1 MARSSS
7 VIRAEI
13 AATKEEL
20 NKVLKEIEKCTQL
33 IAKLSKISSDVTYC
47 TSNLSLV
54 LESLEL
60 GLTDNGVPVGGDQI
74 EERKNKLTTF
84 NQTTQ
89 NAIAKVQK
97 RLNILQEK
105 ASQLRSKLAA
115 LEAELAEALAEE
127 AAAAAAAA
135 AAAQSGGGYKAGS
148 AAQAAAANNSIV
160 ACFKKGV
167 KVLTNNGYVDIDN
180 IKVDDFV
187 ISYNFATNQNEYSR
201 VIKTFEHKDIN
212 DDLYTIISG
221 SIVIEATSMH
231 PICVSLNNKLE
242 FINAKDL
249 KIGNKLVD
257 YEGNI
262 HEITSISCE
271 RVTDTF
277 YNIEVENN
285 HNYYVT
291 ENNILVHNKR

>member
-7 VIRAEI
+7 VIKAEI

-20 NKVLKEIEKCTQL
+20 NKVLIEIEKCTQL

-60 GLTDNGVPVGGDQI
+60 GLTDNDVPVGGEQI

-97 RLNILQEK
+97 RLNALQEK

-135 AAAQSGGGYKAGS
+135 AQSSGGYDGKP
-148 AAQAAAANNSIV
+148 AAQASAARNSVV

-167 KVLTNNGYVDIDN
+167 KVLTNDGYVDIDN
-180 IKVDDFV
+180 IKVDDLV
-187 ISYNFATNQNEYSR
+187 MSYNFDKNSNEYSK

-231 PICVSLNNKLE
+231 PICVSLNNTLE

-249 KIGNKLVD
+249 KIGNRLVD
-257 YEGNI
+257 FEGNI
-262 HEITSISCE
+262 HEITSITCE
-271 RVTDTF
+271 SVTDTF

>member
-7 VIRAEI
+7 VIRADI
-13 AATKEEL
+13 AATNAEL
-20 NKVLKEIEKCTQL
+20 QKVLKEIEACTKL

-60 GLTDNGVPVGGDQI
+60 GLTDNDVPVGGEQI

-84 NQTTQ
+84 NQTTK

-97 RLNILQEK
+97 RLNVLQEK

-127 AAAAAAAA
+127 AAAAAA
-135 AAAQSGGGYKAGS
+135 QSGGGYKAGS
-148 AAQAAAANNSIV
+148 AAQASAARNSVV

-167 KVLTNNGYVDIDN
+167 KVLTNYGYLDIDN
-180 IKVDDFV
+180 IKVNNLV
-187 ISYNFATNQNEYSR
+187 MSYNFDTNSNEYSK

-212 DDLYTIISG
+212 DDLYTITCG

-231 PICVSLNNKLE
+231 PICVSLNNTLG

-249 KIGNKLVD
+249 KIGNRLVD

-262 HEITSISCE
+262 HEITSITCE
-271 RVTDTF
+271 SVTDTF

-291 ENNILVHNKR
+291 ENNIFVHNKR

>member
-7 VIRAEI
+7 DIRADI
-13 AATKEEL
+13 AATNAEL
-20 NKVLKEIEKCTQL
+20 QKVLKEIEACTKL

-60 GLTDNGVPVGGDQI
+60 GLTDNDVPVGGEQI

-84 NQTTQ
+84 NQTTK

-97 RLNILQEK
+97 RLNVLQEK

-127 AAAAAAAA
+127 AAAAAA
-135 AAAQSGGGYKAGS
+135 QSGGGYKAGS
-148 AAQAAAANNSIV
+148 AAQASAARNSVV

-167 KVLTNNGYVDIDN
+167 KVLTNYGYLDIDN
-180 IKVDDFV
+180 IKVNDLV
-187 ISYNFATNQNEYSR
+187 MSYNFDTNSNEYSK
-201 VIKTFEHKDIN
+201 VIKTFQHKDIN
-212 DDLYTIISG
+212 DDLYTITCG

-231 PICVSLNNKLE
+231 PICVSLNNTLG

-249 KIGNKLVD
+249 KIGNRLVD

-262 HEITSISCE
+262 HEITSITCE
-271 RVTDTF
+271 SVTDTF

>member
-7 VIRAEI
+7 VIKAEI

-20 NKVLKEIEKCTQL
+20 NKVLIEIEKCTQL
-33 IAKLSKISSDVTYC
+33 IAKLSKISRDVTYC

-60 GLTDNGVPVGGDQI
+60 GLTDNDVPVGGEQI

-97 RLNILQEK
+97 RLNALQEK

-135 AAAQSGGGYKAGS
+135 AAQSGGGYKAGS
-148 AAQAAAANNSIV
+148 AAQASAARNSVV

-167 KVLTNNGYVDIDN
+167 KVLTNNGYIDIDN
-180 IKVDDFV
+180 IKVNDLV
-187 ISYNFATNQNEYSR
+187 MSYNFATNQNEYSK

-231 PICVSLNNKLE
+231 PICVSLNNTLE

-249 KIGNKLVD
+249 KIGNRLVD

-262 HEITSISCE
+262 HEITSITCE
-271 RVTDTF
+271 SVTDTF

>member
-7 VIRAEI
+7 VIRADI
-13 AATKEEL
+13 AATSAEL
-20 NKVLKEIEKCTQL
+20 QKVLKEIEACTKL
-33 IAKLSKISSDVTYC
+33 IAKLSKISIDVTYC

-60 GLTDNGVPVGGDQI
+60 GLTDNDVPVGGEQI

-84 NQTTQ
+84 NQTTK

-97 RLNILQEK
+97 RLNVLQEK

-127 AAAAAAAA
+127 AAAA
-135 AAAQSGGGYKAGS
+135 QSGGGYKAGS
-148 AAQAAAANNSIV
+148 AAQASAARNSVV

-167 KVLTNNGYVDIDN
+167 KVLTNYGYLDIDN
-180 IKVDDFV
+180 IKVNDLV
-187 ISYNFATNQNEYSR
+187 MSYNFDTNSNEYSK

-212 DDLYTIISG
+212 DDLYTITCG

-231 PICVSLNNKLE
+231 PICVSLNNTLG

-249 KIGNKLVD
+249 KIGNRLVD

-262 HEITSISCE
+262 HEITSITCE
-271 RVTDTF
+271 SVTDTF

>member
-7 VIRAEI
+7 DIRADI
-13 AATKEEL
+13 AATSAEL
-20 NKVLKEIEKCTQL
+20 QKVLKEIEACTKL
-33 IAKLSKISSDVTYC
+33 IAKLSKISIDVTYC

-60 GLTDNGVPVGGDQI
+60 GLTDNDVPVGGEQI

-84 NQTTQ
+84 NQTTK

-97 RLNILQEK
+97 RLNVLQEK

-115 LEAELAEALAEE
+115 LEAELAEALEE
-127 AAAAAAAA
+127 EA

-148 AAQAAAANNSIV
+148 AAQASAARNSVV

-167 KVLTNNGYVDIDN
+167 KVLTNYGYLDIDN
-180 IKVDDFV
+180 IKVNDLV
-187 ISYNFATNQNEYSR
+187 MSYNFDTNSNEYSK

-212 DDLYTIISG
+212 DDLYTITCG

-231 PICVSLNNKLE
+231 PICVSLNNTLG

-249 KIGNKLVD
+249 KIGNRLVD

-262 HEITSISCE
+262 HEITSITCE
-271 RVTDTF
+271 SVTDTF

>member
-7 VIRAEI
+7 VIRADI
-13 AATKEEL
+13 AATNAEL
-20 NKVLKEIEKCTQL
+20 QKVLKEIESCTKL

-60 GLTDNGVPVGGDQI
+60 GLTDNDVPVGGEQI

-84 NQTTQ
+84 NQTTK

-97 RLNILQEK
+97 RLNVLQEK

-127 AAAAAAAA
+127 AAAAAA
-135 AAAQSGGGYKAGS
+135 QSGGGYKAGS
-148 AAQAAAANNSIV
+148 AAQASAARNSVV

-167 KVLTNNGYVDIDN
+167 KVLTNYGYLDIDN
-180 IKVDDFV
+180 IKVNDLV
-187 ISYNFATNQNEYSR
+187 MSYNFDTNSNEYSK

-212 DDLYTIISG
+212 DDLYTITCG

-231 PICVSLNNKLE
+231 PICVSLNNTLG

-249 KIGNKLVD
+249 KIGNRLVD

-262 HEITSISCE
+262 HEITSITCE
-271 RVTDTF
+271 SVTDTF

>member
-7 VIRAEI
+7 DIRADI
-13 AATKEEL
+13 AATSAEL
-20 NKVLKEIEKCTQL
+20 QKVLKEIEACTKL

-60 GLTDNGVPVGGDQI
+60 GLTDNDVPVGGEQI

-84 NQTTQ
+84 NQTTK

-97 RLNILQEK
+97 RLNVLQEK

-115 LEAELAEALAEE
+115 LEAELAEALEE
-127 AAAAAAAA
+127 EA

-148 AAQAAAANNSIV
+148 AAQASAARNSVV

-167 KVLTNNGYVDIDN
+167 KVLTNYGYLDIDN
-180 IKVDDFV
+180 IKVNDLV
-187 ISYNFATNQNEYSR
+187 MSYNFDTNSNEYSK

-212 DDLYTIISG
+212 DDLYTITCS

-231 PICVSLNNKLE
+231 PICVSLNNTLG

-249 KIGNKLVD
+249 KIGNRLVD

-262 HEITSISCE
+262 HEITSITCE
-271 RVTDTF
+271 SVTDTF

>member
-7 VIRAEI
+7 VIKAEI

-20 NKVLKEIEKCTQL
+20 NKVLIEIEKCTQL

-60 GLTDNGVPVGGDQI
+60 GLTDNEVPVGGEQI

-97 RLNILQEK
+97 RLNALQEK

-127 AAAAAAAA
+127 AAAAAAA
-135 AAAQSGGGYKAGS
+135 QSGGGYKAGS
-148 AAQAAAANNSIV
+148 AAQASAARNSIV

-167 KVLTNNGYVDIDN
+167 KVLTNDGYVDIDN
-180 IKVDDFV
+180 IKVDDLV
-187 ISYNFATNQNEYSR
+187 MSYNFETNSNEYSK
-201 VIKTFEHKDIN
+201 VIKTFKHKDIN

-231 PICVSLNNKLE
+231 PICVSLNNTLE

-249 KIGNKLVD
+249 KIGNRLVD

-262 HEITSISCE
+262 HEITSITCE
-271 RVTDTF
+271 SVTDTF

>member
-7 VIRAEI
+7 VIRADI
-13 AATKEEL
+13 AATNAEL
-20 NKVLKEIEKCTQL
+20 QKVLKEIEACTKL
-33 IAKLSKISSDVTYC
+33 IAKLSTISSDVTYC

-60 GLTDNGVPVGGDQI
+60 GLTDNDVPVGGEQI

-84 NQTTQ
+84 NQTTK

-97 RLNILQEK
+97 RLNVLQEK

-127 AAAAAAAA
+127 EAA

-148 AAQAAAANNSIV
+148 AAQASAARNSVV

-167 KVLTNNGYVDIDN
+167 KVLTNYGYLDIDN
-180 IKVDDFV
+180 IKVNNLV
-187 ISYNFATNQNEYSR
+187 MSYNFDTNSNEYSK
-201 VIKTFEHKDIN
+201 VIKTFQHKDIN
-212 DDLYTIISG
+212 DDLYTITCG

-231 PICVSLNNKLE
+231 PICVSLNNTLG
-242 FINAKDL
+242 FLNAKDL
-249 KIGNKLVD
+249 KIGNRLVD

-262 HEITSISCE
+262 HEITSITCE
-271 RVTDTF
+271 SVTDTF

>member
-7 VIRAEI
+7 VIRADI
-13 AATKEEL
+13 AATNAEL
-20 NKVLKEIEKCTQL
+20 QKVLKEIEACTKL

-60 GLTDNGVPVGGDQI
+60 GLTDNDVPVGGEQI

-84 NQTTQ
+84 NQTTK

-97 RLNILQEK
+97 RLNVLQEK

-127 AAAAAAAA
+127 AAAAAA
-135 AAAQSGGGYKAGS
+135 QSGGGYKAGS
-148 AAQAAAANNSIV
+148 AAQASAARNSVV

-167 KVLTNNGYVDIDN
+167 KVLTNYGYLDIDN
-180 IKVDDFV
+180 IKVNNLV
-187 ISYNFATNQNEYSR
+187 MSYNFDTNSNEYSK

-212 DDLYTIISG
+212 DDLYTITCG

-231 PICVSLNNKLE
+231 PICVSLNNTLG

-249 KIGNKLVD
+249 KIGNRLVD

-262 HEITSISCE
+262 HEITSITCE
-271 RVTDTF
+271 SVTDTF

>member
-7 VIRAEI
+7 DIRADI
-13 AATKEEL
+13 AATSAEL
-20 NKVLKEIEKCTQL
+20 QKVLKEIEACTKL

-60 GLTDNGVPVGGDQI
+60 GLTDNDVPVGGEQI

-84 NQTTQ
+84 NQTTK
-89 NAIAKVQK
+89 NAIEKVQK
-97 RLNILQEK
+97 RLNVLQEK

-115 LEAELAEALAEE
+115 LEAELAEALEE
-127 AAAAAAAA
+127 EA

-148 AAQAAAANNSIV
+148 AAQASAARNSVV

-167 KVLTNNGYVDIDN
+167 KVLTNYGYLDIDN
-180 IKVDDFV
+180 IKVNDLV
-187 ISYNFATNQNEYSR
+187 MSYNFDTNSNEYSK

-212 DDLYTIISG
+212 DDLYTITCG

-231 PICVSLNNKLE
+231 PICVSLNNTLG

-249 KIGNKLVD
+249 KIGNRLVD

-262 HEITSISCE
+262 HEITSITCE
-271 RVTDTF
+271 SVTDTF

>member
-7 VIRAEI
+7 VIRADI
-13 AATKEEL
+13 AATNAEL
-20 NKVLKEIEKCTQL
+20 QKVLKEIEACTKL

-60 GLTDNGVPVGGDQI
+60 GLTDNDVPVGGEQI

-84 NQTTQ
+84 NQTTK

-97 RLNILQEK
+97 RLNVLQEK

-127 AAAAAAAA
+127 AAAAAA
-135 AAAQSGGGYKAGS
+135 QSGGGYKAGS
-148 AAQAAAANNSIV
+148 AAQASAARNSVV

-167 KVLTNNGYVDIDN
+167 KVLTNYGYLDIDN
-180 IKVDDFV
+180 IKVNDLV
-187 ISYNFATNQNEYSR
+187 MSYNFDTNSNEYSK

-212 DDLYTIISG
+212 DDLYTITCS

-231 PICVSLNNKLE
+231 PICVSLNNTLG

-249 KIGNKLVD
+249 KIGNRLVD

-262 HEITSISCE
+262 HEITSITCE
-271 RVTDTF
+271 SVTDTF

>member
-7 VIRAEI
+7 VIRADI
-13 AATKEEL
+13 AATNAEL
-20 NKVLKEIEKCTQL
+20 QKVLKEIEACTKL
-33 IAKLSKISSDVTYC
+33 IAKLSTISSDVTYC

-60 GLTDNGVPVGGDQI
+60 GLTDNDVPVGGEQI

-84 NQTTQ
+84 NQTTK

-97 RLNILQEK
+97 RLNVLQEK

-127 AAAAAAAA
+127 AAAAAA
-135 AAAQSGGGYKAGS
+135 QSGGGYKAGS
-148 AAQAAAANNSIV
+148 AAQASAARNSVV

-167 KVLTNNGYVDIDN
+167 KVLTNYGYLDIDN
-180 IKVDDFV
+180 IKVNNLV
-187 ISYNFATNQNEYSR
+187 MSYNFDTNSNEYSK
-201 VIKTFEHKDIN
+201 VIKTFQHKDIN
-212 DDLYTIISG
+212 DDLYTITCG

-231 PICVSLNNKLE
+231 PICVSLNNTLG

-249 KIGNKLVD
+249 KIGNRLVD

-262 HEITSISCE
+262 HEITSITCE
-271 RVTDTF
+271 SVTDTF

>member
-7 VIRAEI
+7 VIRADI
-13 AATKEEL
+13 AATNAEL
-20 NKVLKEIEKCTQL
+20 QKVLKEIEACTKL

-60 GLTDNGVPVGGDQI
+60 GLTDNDVPVGGEQI

-84 NQTTQ
+84 NQTTK

-97 RLNILQEK
+97 RLNVLQEK

-127 AAAAAAAA
+127 AAAAAA
-135 AAAQSGGGYKAGS
+135 QSCGGYKAGS
-148 AAQAAAANNSIV
+148 AAQASAARNSVV

-167 KVLTNNGYVDIDN
+167 KVLTNYGYLDIDN
-180 IKVDDFV
+180 IKVNNLV
-187 ISYNFATNQNEYSR
+187 MSYNFDTNSNEYSK

-212 DDLYTIISG
+212 DDLYTITCG

-231 PICVSLNNKLE
+231 PICVSLNNTLG

-249 KIGNKLVD
+249 KIGNRLVD

-262 HEITSISCE
+262 HEITSITCE
-271 RVTDTF
+271 SVTDTF

>member
-7 VIRAEI
+7 VIRADI
-13 AATKEEL
+13 AATSAEL
-20 NKVLKEIEKCTQL
+20 QKVLKEIEACTKL

-60 GLTDNGVPVGGDQI
+60 GLTDNDVPVGGEQI

-84 NQTTQ
+84 NQTTK

-97 RLNILQEK
+97 RLNVLQEK

-127 AAAAAAAA
+127 AAAAAA
-135 AAAQSGGGYKAGS
+135 QSGGGYKAGS
-148 AAQAAAANNSIV
+148 AAQASAARNSVV

-167 KVLTNNGYVDIDN
+167 KVLTNYGYLDIDN
-180 IKVDDFV
+180 IKVNDLV
-187 ISYNFATNQNEYSR
+187 MSYNFDTNSNEYSK

-212 DDLYTIISG
+212 DDLYTITCG

-231 PICVSLNNKLE
+231 PICVSLNNTLG

-249 KIGNKLVD
+249 KIGNRLVD

-262 HEITSISCE
+262 HEITSITCE
-271 RVTDTF
+271 SVTDTF

>member
-7 VIRAEI
+7 VIRADI
-13 AATKEEL
+13 AATNAEL
-20 NKVLKEIEKCTQL
+20 QKVLKEIEACTKL

-47 TSNLSLV
+47 TSNISLV

-60 GLTDNGVPVGGDQI
+60 GLTDNDVPVGGEQI

-84 NQTTQ
+84 NQTTK

-97 RLNILQEK
+97 RLNVLQEK

-127 AAAAAAAA
+127 AAAAAA
-135 AAAQSGGGYKAGS
+135 QSGGGYKAGS
-148 AAQAAAANNSIV
+148 AAQASAARNSVV

-167 KVLTNNGYVDIDN
+167 KVLTNYGYLDIDN
-180 IKVDDFV
+180 IKVNDLV
-187 ISYNFATNQNEYSR
+187 MSYNFDTNSNEYSK

-212 DDLYTIISG
+212 DDLYTITCG

-231 PICVSLNNKLE
+231 PICVSLNNTLG

-249 KIGNKLVD
+249 KIGNRLVD

-262 HEITSISCE
+262 HEITSITCE
-271 RVTDTF
+271 SVTDTF

>member
-1 MARSSS
+1 M
-7 VIRAEI
+7 
-13 AATKEEL
+13 
-20 NKVLKEIEKCTQL
+20 

-60 GLTDNGVPVGGDQI
+60 GLTDNDVPVGGEQI

-84 NQTTQ
+84 NQTTK

-97 RLNILQEK
+97 RLNVLQEK

-127 AAAAAAAA
+127 AAAAAA
-135 AAAQSGGGYKAGS
+135 QSGGGYKAGS
-148 AAQAAAANNSIV
+148 AAQASAARNSVV

-167 KVLTNNGYVDIDN
+167 KVLTNYGYLDIDN
-180 IKVDDFV
+180 IKVNDLV
-187 ISYNFATNQNEYSR
+187 MSYNFDTNSNEYSK

-212 DDLYTIISG
+212 DDLYTITCG

-231 PICVSLNNKLE
+231 PICVSLNNTLG

-249 KIGNKLVD
+249 KIGNRLVD

-262 HEITSISCE
+262 HEITSITCE
-271 RVTDTF
+271 SVTDTF

>member
-7 VIRAEI
+7 DIRADI
-13 AATKEEL
+13 AATSAEL
-20 NKVLKEIEKCTQL
+20 QKVLKEIEACTKL

-60 GLTDNGVPVGGDQI
+60 GLTDNDVPVGGEQI

-84 NQTTQ
+84 NQTTK

-97 RLNILQEK
+97 RLNVLQEK

-127 AAAAAAAA
+127 AAAAAA
-135 AAAQSGGGYKAGS
+135 QSGGGYKAGS
-148 AAQAAAANNSIV
+148 AAQASAARNSVV

-167 KVLTNNGYVDIDN
+167 KVLTNYGYLDIDN
-180 IKVDDFV
+180 IKANDLVM
-187 ISYNFATNQNEYSR
+187 SYNFDTNSNEYSK

-212 DDLYTIISG
+212 DDLYTITCG

-231 PICVSLNNKLE
+231 PICVSLNNTLG

-249 KIGNKLVD
+249 KIGNRLVD

-262 HEITSISCE
+262 HEITSITCE
-271 RVTDTF
+271 SVTDTF

>member
-1 MARSSS
+1 MARPSG
-7 VIRAEI
+7 VIKAEI

-20 NKVLKEIEKCTQL
+20 DKVLKEIEKCTQL

-54 LESLEL
+54 IESLEL

-84 NQTTQ
+84 NQTTK

-97 RLNILQEK
+97 RLNALQEK

-135 AAAQSGGGYKAGS
+135 AQSSGGYDGKP
-148 AAQAAAANNSIV
+148 AAQASAARNSIV

-167 KVLTNNGYVDIDN
+167 KVLTNDGYVDIDN
-180 IKVDDFV
+180 IKVDDLV
-187 ISYNFATNQNEYSR
+187 MSYNFDTNSNEYSK
-201 VIKTFEHKDIN
+201 VIKTFEHKDT
-212 DDLYTIISG
+212 DEVLYTIISA
-221 SIVIEATSMH
+221 SIIIEATSIH
-231 PICVSLNNKLE
+231 PFCIKSNDNLV

-249 KIGNKLVD
+249 KTGDKLID
-257 YEGNI
+257 YKGNI
-262 HEITSISCE
+262 HEITSISYNE
-271 RVTDTF
+271 VVDTF

>member
-7 VIRAEI
+7 DIRADI
-13 AATKEEL
+13 AATSAEL
-20 NKVLKEIEKCTQL
+20 QKVLKEIEACTKL

-60 GLTDNGVPVGGDQI
+60 GLTDNDVPVGGEQI

-84 NQTTQ
+84 NQTTK

-97 RLNILQEK
+97 RLNVLQEK

-127 AAAAAAAA
+127 AAAAAA
-135 AAAQSGGGYKAGS
+135 QSGGGYKAGS
-148 AAQAAAANNSIV
+148 AAQASAARNSVV

-167 KVLTNNGYVDIDN
+167 KVLTNYGYLDIDN
-180 IKVDDFV
+180 IKVNDLV
-187 ISYNFATNQNEYSR
+187 MSYNFDTNSNEYSK
-201 VIKTFEHKDIN
+201 VIKTFQHKDIN
-212 DDLYTIISG
+212 DDLYTITCG

-231 PICVSLNNKLE
+231 PICVSLNNTLG

-249 KIGNKLVD
+249 KIGNRLVD

-262 HEITSISCE
+262 HEITSITCE
-271 RVTDTF
+271 SVTDTF

>member
-7 VIRAEI
+7 DIRADI
-13 AATKEEL
+13 AATNAEL
-20 NKVLKEIEKCTQL
+20 QKVLKEIEACTKL

-60 GLTDNGVPVGGDQI
+60 GLTDNDVPVGGEQI

-84 NQTTQ
+84 NQTTK

-97 RLNILQEK
+97 RLNVLQEK

-127 AAAAAAAA
+127 AAAAAA
-135 AAAQSGGGYKAGS
+135 QSGGGYKAGS
-148 AAQAAAANNSIV
+148 AAQASAARNSVV

-167 KVLTNNGYVDIDN
+167 KVLTNYGYLDIDN
-180 IKVDDFV
+180 IKVNDLV
-187 ISYNFATNQNEYSR
+187 MSYNFDTNSNEYSK

-212 DDLYTIISG
+212 DDLYTITCG

-231 PICVSLNNKLE
+231 PICVSLNNTLE

-249 KIGNKLVD
+249 KIGNRLVD

-262 HEITSISCE
+262 HEITSITCE
-271 RVTDTF
+271 SVTDTF

>member
-1 MARSSS
+1 MARASG
-7 VIRAEI
+7 VIKAEI

-20 NKVLKEIEKCTQL
+20 DKVLKEIEKCTQL

-54 LESLEL
+54 IESLEL

-84 NQTTQ
+84 NQTTK

-97 RLNILQEK
+97 RLNVLQEK

-135 AAAQSGGGYKAGS
+135 AQSSGGYDGKP
-148 AAQAAAANNSIV
+148 AAQASAARNSIV

-167 KVLTNNGYVDIDN
+167 KVLTNDGYVDIDN
-180 IKVDDFV
+180 IKVDDLV
-187 ISYNFATNQNEYSR
+187 MSYNFDKNSNEYSK

-231 PICVSLNNKLE
+231 PICVSLNNTLE

-249 KIGNKLVD
+249 KIGNRLVD
-257 YEGNI
+257 FEGNI
-262 HEITSISCE
+262 HEITSITCE
-271 RVTDTF
+271 SVTDTF

>member
-7 VIRAEI
+7 VIRADI
-13 AATKEEL
+13 AATNAEL
-20 NKVLKEIEKCTQL
+20 QKVLKEIEACTKL

-60 GLTDNGVPVGGDQI
+60 GLTDNDVPVGGEQI

-84 NQTTQ
+84 NQTTK

-97 RLNILQEK
+97 RLNVLQEK

-127 AAAAAAAA
+127 AAAAAA
-135 AAAQSGGGYKAGS
+135 QSGGGYKAGS
-148 AAQAAAANNSIV
+148 AAQASAARNSVV

-167 KVLTNNGYVDIDN
+167 KVLTNYGYLDIDN
-180 IKVDDFV
+180 IKVNDLV
-187 ISYNFATNQNEYSR
+187 MSYNFDTNSNEYSK
-201 VIKTFEHKDIN
+201 VIKNFEHKDIN
-212 DDLYTIISG
+212 DDLYTITCG

-231 PICVSLNNKLE
+231 PICVSLNNTLG

-249 KIGNKLVD
+249 KIGNRLVD

-262 HEITSISCE
+262 HEITSITCE
-271 RVTDTF
+271 SVTDTF
-277 YNIEVENN
+277 YNIEVEND

>member
-7 VIRAEI
+7 DIRADI
-13 AATKEEL
+13 AATSAEL
-20 NKVLKEIEKCTQL
+20 QKVLKEIEACTKL

-60 GLTDNGVPVGGDQI
+60 GLTDNDVPVGGEQI

-84 NQTTQ
+84 NQTTK

-97 RLNILQEK
+97 RLNVLQEK

-115 LEAELAEALAEE
+115 LEAELAEALEE
-127 AAAAAAAA
+127 EA

-148 AAQAAAANNSIV
+148 AAQASAARNSVV

-167 KVLTNNGYVDIDN
+167 KVLTNYGYLDIDN
-180 IKVDDFV
+180 IKVNDLV
-187 ISYNFATNQNEYSR
+187 MSYNFDTNSNEYSK

-212 DDLYTIISG
+212 DDLYTITCG

-231 PICVSLNNKLE
+231 PICVSLNNTLG

-249 KIGNKLVD
+249 KIGNRLVD

-262 HEITSISCE
+262 HEITSITCE
-271 RVTDTF
+271 SVTDTF

>member
-7 VIRAEI
+7 VIRADI
-13 AATKEEL
+13 AATNAEL
-20 NKVLKEIEKCTQL
+20 QKVLKEIEACTKL

-60 GLTDNGVPVGGDQI
+60 GLTDNDVPVGGEQI

-84 NQTTQ
+84 NQTTK

-97 RLNILQEK
+97 RLNVLQEK

-127 AAAAAAAA
+127 AAAAAA
-135 AAAQSGGGYKAGS
+135 QSGGGYKAGS
-148 AAQAAAANNSIV
+148 AAQASAARNSVV

-167 KVLTNNGYVDIDN
+167 KVLTNYGYLDIDN
-180 IKVDDFV
+180 IKVNDLV
-187 ISYNFATNQNEYSR
+187 MSYNFDTNSNEYSK

-212 DDLYTIISG
+212 DDLYTITCG

-231 PICVSLNNKLE
+231 PICVSLNNTLG

-249 KIGNKLVD
+249 KIGNRLVD

-262 HEITSISCE
+262 HEITSITCE
-271 RVTDTF
+271 SVTDTF

>member
-7 VIRAEI
+7 VIKAEI

-20 NKVLKEIEKCTQL
+20 NKVLIEIEKCTQL

-60 GLTDNGVPVGGDQI
+60 GLTDNDVPVGGEQI

-97 RLNILQEK
+97 RLNALQEK

-127 AAAAAAAA
+127 AAAAAAA

-167 KVLTNNGYVDIDN
+167 KVLTNNGYIDIDN
-180 IKVDDFV
+180 IKVNDLV
-187 ISYNFATNQNEYSR
+187 MSYNFDTNSNEYSK

-231 PICVSLNNKLE
+231 PICVSLNNTLE

-249 KIGNKLVD
+249 KIGNRLVD

-262 HEITSISCE
+262 HEITSITCE
-271 RVTDTF
+271 SVTDTF

>member
-1 MARSSS
+1 MARPSS
-7 VIRAEI
+7 VIRADI
-13 AATKEEL
+13 AATNAEL
-20 NKVLKEIEKCTQL
+20 QKVLKEIEACTKL

-60 GLTDNGVPVGGDQI
+60 GLTDNDVPVGGEQI

-84 NQTTQ
+84 NQTTK

-97 RLNILQEK
+97 RLNVLQEK

-127 AAAAAAAA
+127 AAAAAA
-135 AAAQSGGGYKAGS
+135 QSGGGYKAGS
-148 AAQAAAANNSIV
+148 AAQASAARNSVV

-167 KVLTNNGYVDIDN
+167 KVLTNYGYLDIDN
-180 IKVDDFV
+180 IKVNDLV
-187 ISYNFATNQNEYSR
+187 MSYNFDTNSNEYSK

-212 DDLYTIISG
+212 DDLYTITCG

-231 PICVSLNNKLE
+231 PICVSLNNTLG

-249 KIGNKLVD
+249 KIGNRLVD

-262 HEITSISCE
+262 HEITSITCE
-271 RVTDTF
+271 SVTDTF

>member
-7 VIRAEI
+7 DIRADI
-13 AATKEEL
+13 AATNEEL
-20 NKVLKEIEKCTQL
+20 QKVLKEIEACTKL
-33 IAKLSKISSDVTYC
+33 IAKLAKISSDVTYC

-60 GLTDNGVPVGGDQI
+60 GLTDNDVPVGGEQI

-84 NQTTQ
+84 NQTTK

-97 RLNILQEK
+97 RLNVLQEK

-115 LEAELAEALAEE
+115 LEAELAEALEE
-127 AAAAAAAA
+127 EA

-148 AAQAAAANNSIV
+148 AAQASAARNSVV

-167 KVLTNNGYVDIDN
+167 KVLTNYGYLDIEN
-180 IKVDDFV
+180 IKVNDLV
-187 ISYNFATNQNEYSR
+187 MSYNFDTNSNEYSK
-201 VIKTFEHKDIN
+201 VIKTFQHKDIN
-212 DDLYTIISG
+212 DDLYTITCG

-231 PICVSLNNKLE
+231 PICVSLNNTLG

-249 KIGNKLVD
+249 KIGNRLVD

-262 HEITSISCE
+262 HEITSITCE
-271 RVTDTF
+271 SVTDTF

>member
-7 VIRAEI
+7 VIKAEI

-20 NKVLKEIEKCTQL
+20 NKVLIEIEKCTQL

-60 GLTDNGVPVGGDQI
+60 GLTDNDVPVGGEQI

-97 RLNILQEK
+97 RLNALQEK

-127 AAAAAAAA
+127 AAAAAAA

-167 KVLTNNGYVDIDN
+167 KVLTNDGYLDIDN
-180 IKVDDFV
+180 IKVNDLV
-187 ISYNFATNQNEYSR
+187 MSYNFDTNSNEYSK

-231 PICVSLNNKLE
+231 PICVSLNNTLE

-249 KIGNKLVD
+249 KIGNRLVD

-262 HEITSISCE
+262 HEITSITCE
-271 RVTDTF
+271 SVTDTF

>member
-7 VIRAEI
+7 DIRADI
-13 AATKEEL
+13 AATSAEL
-20 NKVLKEIEKCTQL
+20 QKVLKEIEACTKL
-33 IAKLSKISSDVTYC
+33 IAKLSKISIDVTYC

-60 GLTDNGVPVGGDQI
+60 GLTDNDVPVGGEQI

-84 NQTTQ
+84 NQTTK

-97 RLNILQEK
+97 RLNVLQEK

-127 AAAAAAAA
+127 AAAAAA
-135 AAAQSGGGYKAGS
+135 QSGGGYKAGS
-148 AAQAAAANNSIV
+148 AAQASAARNSVV

-167 KVLTNNGYVDIDN
+167 KVLTNYGYLDIDN
-180 IKVDDFV
+180 IKVNDLV
-187 ISYNFATNQNEYSR
+187 MSYNFDTNSNEYSK
-201 VIKTFEHKDIN
+201 VIKTFQHKDIN
-212 DDLYTIISG
+212 DDLYTITCG

-231 PICVSLNNKLE
+231 PICVSLNNTLG

-249 KIGNKLVD
+249 KIGNRLVD

-262 HEITSISCE
+262 HEITSITCE
-271 RVTDTF
+271 SVTDTF

>member
-1 MARSSS
+1 MARPSS
-7 VIRAEI
+7 VIRADI
-13 AATKEEL
+13 AATNAEL
-20 NKVLKEIEKCTQL
+20 QKVLKEIEACTKL
-33 IAKLSKISSDVTYC
+33 IAKLTKISSDVTYC

-54 LESLEL
+54 VESLEL
-60 GLTDNGVPVGGDQI
+60 GLTDNDVPVGGEQI

-84 NQTTQ
+84 NQTTK

-97 RLNILQEK
+97 RLNVLQEK

-115 LEAELAEALAEE
+115 LEAELAEALEE
-127 AAAAAAAA
+127 EA

-148 AAQAAAANNSIV
+148 AAQASAARNSVV

-167 KVLTNNGYVDIDN
+167 KVLTNYGYLDIDN
-180 IKVDDFV
+180 IKVNDLV
-187 ISYNFATNQNEYSR
+187 MSYNFDTNSNEYSK

-212 DDLYTIISG
+212 DDLYTITCS

-231 PICVSLNNKLE
+231 PICVSLNNTLG

-249 KIGNKLVD
+249 KIGNRLVD

-262 HEITSISCE
+262 HEITSITCE
-271 RVTDTF
+271 SVTDTF

>member
-7 VIRAEI
+7 VIRADI
-13 AATKEEL
+13 AATNAEL
-20 NKVLKEIEKCTQL
+20 QKVLKEIEACTKL

-60 GLTDNGVPVGGDQI
+60 GLTDNDVPVGGEQI

-84 NQTTQ
+84 NQTTK

-97 RLNILQEK
+97 RLNVLQEK

-127 AAAAAAAA
+127 AAAA
-135 AAAQSGGGYKAGS
+135 QSGGGYKAGS
-148 AAQAAAANNSIV
+148 AAQASAARNSVV

-167 KVLTNNGYVDIDN
+167 KVLTNYGYLDIDN
-180 IKVDDFV
+180 IKVNDLV
-187 ISYNFATNQNEYSR
+187 MSYNFDTNSNEYSK
-201 VIKTFEHKDIN
+201 VIKTFQHKDIN
-212 DDLYTIISG
+212 DDLYTITCG

-231 PICVSLNNKLE
+231 PICVSLNNTLG

-249 KIGNKLVD
+249 KIGNRLVD

-262 HEITSISCE
+262 HEITSITCE
-271 RVTDTF
+271 SVTDTF

>member
-7 VIRAEI
+7 VIRADI
-13 AATKEEL
+13 AATNAEL
-20 NKVLKEIEKCTQL
+20 QKVLKEIEACTKL
-33 IAKLSKISSDVTYC
+33 IAKLSTISSDVTYC

-60 GLTDNGVPVGGDQI
+60 GLTDNDVPVGGEQI

-84 NQTTQ
+84 NQTTK

-97 RLNILQEK
+97 RLNVLQEK

-127 AAAAAAAA
+127 AAAAAA
-135 AAAQSGGGYKAGS
+135 QSGGGYKAGS
-148 AAQAAAANNSIV
+148 AAQASAARNSVV

-167 KVLTNNGYVDIDN
+167 KVLTNYGYLDIDN
-180 IKVDDFV
+180 IKVNDLV
-187 ISYNFATNQNEYSR
+187 MSYNFDTNSNEYSK
-201 VIKTFEHKDIN
+201 VIKTFQHKDIN
-212 DDLYTIISG
+212 DDLYTITCG

-231 PICVSLNNKLE
+231 PICVSLNNTLG

-249 KIGNKLVD
+249 KIGNRLVD

-262 HEITSISCE
+262 HEITSITCE
-271 RVTDTF
+271 SVTDTF